1 MKYIKIYFV
10 LFTILIVAY
19 IFQTYYNYQ
28 KLDTFKVVKIY
39 NYYAKEIMIIENKEN
54 LILFNVSKDTTLV
67 VYKTKY
73 VIMKKEKFNLLKHKN
88 DYELTITFTEEFLE
102 QM

>member
-1 MKYIKIYFV
+1 
-10 LFTILIVAY
+10 
-19 IFQTYYNYQ
+19 
-28 KLDTFKVVKIY
+28 
-39 NYYAKEIMIIENKEN
+39 MIIENKEN

-88 DYELTITFTEEFLE
+88 DYELTITFTQEFLE